1 MSSAAPGQP
10 AADAPEPGVLRR
22 KVSFW
27 AIAQVLIGAVLAAAG
42 GFGFVL
48 EEVAELAWA
57 VWVLAALLALGVSTT
72 AGGLCGILQLRFRWL
87 FQLLLFAILFAAV
100 SQLGGAF
107 IHNHWVA
114 EEERLWQEAMA
125 RIERREPHAMNGYKY
140 EVPVQYLRPETD
152 DYDEFSRM
160 YDPRT
165 PIEQVRWVLN
175 RLRQEIAPNEPQA
188 RTLQVCEERV
198 RFAVELEAR
207 KLESLPPAFSGG
219 DDVFVL
225 DNKLGVLLA
234 ELIRAEASTEA
245 VRISMCIQFNGAEV
259 PLTADPTRL
268 ELARAYLKSRRV
280 FGWEESEPL
289 DYAYQADSP
298 EAYNLL
304 TRMWRD
310 WDGAV
315 RSADKEI
322 LDLSKVYVD
331 PPKDAARFFYFE
343 GTIRGDGAVL
353 PFEAPAQGENSPQ
366 YFLLHSL
373 LVDWRVR
380 LLDASGK
387 CLYQAELTTSPDTN
401 ARYTI
406 RPADPP
412 RYMYLLQL
420 ESAVEQLFREVARA
434 MGMPAPSRSDEFSI
448 YHDTSHLD

>member
-1 MSSAAPGQP
+1 MTNVAPTEP
-10 AADAPEPGVLRR
+10 VADESEPNPLRR
-22 KVSFW
+22 KVSWW
-27 AIAQVLIGAVLAAAG
+27 AIAQVLIGALLAAAG

-165 PIEQVRWVLN
+165 PIEQVRWALN
-175 RLRQEIAPNEPQA
+175 RLRQEIAPNEPQ
-188 RTLQVCEERV
+188 TMSLKECEERV
-198 RFAVELEAR
+198 GFAIELEAR
-207 KLESLPPAFSGG
+207 KLEAPPVAYPVADETFT
-219 DDVFVL
+219 L
-225 DNKLGVLLA
+225 DNRLGVLLA
-234 ELIRAEASTEA
+234 ELVRAEAYTQA
-245 VRISMCIQFNGAEV
+245 VRIPMCIQLSGDDV
-259 PLTADPTRL
+259 PMEADPTKL
-268 ELARAYLKSRRV
+268 EIARAYLKSQRV
-280 FGWEESEPL
+280 FGWEEAQPV
-289 DYAYQADSP
+289 DYGYEQGSP

-304 TRMWRD
+304 ARMWRG

-322 LDLSKVYVD
+322 LDLTSVHVD

-353 PFEAPAQGENSPQ
+353 PFDAPAEGEVESR
-366 YFLLHSL
+366 FVLLHSVL
-373 LVDWRVR
+373 MDWRIR
-380 LLDASGK
+380 LLDADGK
-387 CLYQAELTTSPDTN
+387 CLYEAELTTSPDTN

-412 RYMYLLQL
+412 QYMYILQL
-420 ESAVEQLFREVARA
+420 ESAAEQLFREITHA
-434 MGMPAPSRSDEFSI
+434 MGMSAPSRSTEFSI
-448 YHDTSHLD
+448 FHDTRHLD

>member
-1 MSSAAPGQP
+1 MTSSAPIEP
-10 AADAPEPGVLRR
+10 VSEPGFLRR
-22 KVSFW
+22 KVSLW
-27 AIAQVLIGAVLAAAG
+27 AIAQVLIGGVFATAG
-42 GFGFVL
+42 GFAVFQ
-48 EEVAELAWA
+48 EDAAEVSWA
-57 VWVLAALLALGVSTT
+57 IWVLAALLAFGISTS

-100 SQLGGAF
+100 SQLGGDF

-114 EEERLWQEAMA
+114 EEQRLWQEAMA
-125 RIERREPHAMNGYKY
+125 RIERREPHAMNAYRY

-165 PIEQVRWVLN
+165 PIEQVRWALN
-175 RLRQEIAPNEPQA
+175 RLRQEIAPNEPQTM
-188 RTLQVCEERV
+188 TLQVCEERV

-207 KLESLPPAFSGG
+207 KLESPPPALSGG
-219 DDVFVL
+219 NDASVL

-234 ELIRAEASTEA
+234 ELVRAEAYTQA
-245 VRISMCIQFNGAEV
+245 VRISMCIQLNGAEV
-259 PLTADPTRL
+259 PLTADPTKL
-268 ELARAYLKSRRV
+268 ELARAYLKSQRV
-280 FGWEESEPL
+280 FGWEEAQPV
-289 DYAYQADSP
+289 DYAYEQGSP

-304 TRMWRD
+304 WRMWRD

-322 LDLSKVYVD
+322 LDLSKVLVD
-331 PPKDAARFFYFE
+331 PPRDNGRFFYFE

-353 PFEAPAQGENSPQ
+353 PFDAPAEGDSR
-366 YFLLHSL
+366 FVLLHSI
-373 LVDWRVR
+373 LVDWRIR
-380 LLDASGK
+380 LLDANGE
-387 CLYQAELTTSPDTN
+387 CLFQAELTTSPDTN

-406 RPADPP
+406 RPEDPP

-434 MGMPAPSRSDEFSI
+434 MGMPAPSRSTEFSI
-448 YHDTSHLD
+448 FHDTSHLD

>member
-1 MSSAAPGQP
+1 MTNAAPTEP
-10 AADAPEPGVLRR
+10 VADESEPNPLRR
-22 KVSFW
+22 KVSWW
-27 AIAQVLIGAVLAAAG
+27 AIAQVLIGALLAAAG

-57 VWVLAALLALGVSTT
+57 VWVLAALLALGVSTA

-100 SQLGGAF
+100 SQLGGDF

-125 RIERREPHAMNGYKY
+125 RIERREPHAMNAYRY

-165 PIEQVRWVLN
+165 PIEQVRWARN
-175 RLRQEIAPNEPQA
+175 RLRQEIAPNEPQTM
-188 RTLQVCEERV
+188 TLQVCEERV

-207 KLESLPPAFSGG
+207 KLESPPPALSGG
-219 DDVFVL
+219 NDASVL

-234 ELIRAEASTEA
+234 ELVRAEAYTQA
-245 VRISMCIQFNGAEV
+245 VRISMCIQLNGAEV
-259 PLTADPTRL
+259 PLTADPTKL
-268 ELARAYLKSRRV
+268 ELARAYLKSQRV
-280 FGWEESEPL
+280 FGWEEAQPV
-289 DYAYQADSP
+289 DYAFEQGSP
-298 EAYNLL
+298 EAYNLI
-304 TRMWRD
+304 TRMWRG

-322 LDLSKVYVD
+322 LDLSKVLVD
-331 PPKDAARFFYFE
+331 PPRDNGRFFYFE

-353 PFEAPAQGENSPQ
+353 PFEAPVHGENRPQ

-373 LVDWRVR
+373 LVDWRIR
-380 LLDASGK
+380 LLDANGE
-387 CLYQAELTTSPDTN
+387 CLFQAELTTSPDTN

-406 RPADPP
+406 RPEDPP

-434 MGMPAPSRSDEFSI
+434 MGMSAPSRSTEFSI
-448 YHDTSHLD
+448 FHDTSHLD